1 MNGGF
6 ARTPAPPYWL
16 VAFTS
21 RRSAV
26 DADVYAQTAGRMLEL
41 ASLQPGFLGAES
53 VRGDD
58 GLGITLSYWRDEAA
72 IEAWRVQSE
81 HTAVR
86 ERARVRWY
94 DHFEVRIARV
104 ERAYSRR
111 ADA

>member
-1 MNGGF
+1 MSAGF
-6 ARTPAPPYWL
+6 ARTPAPPYWM

-26 DADVYAQTAGRMLEL
+26 DVDAYAEAAERMMAL
-41 ASLQPGFLGAES
+41 AAQQPGFLGAES

-58 GLGITLSYWRDEAA
+58 GLGITLSYWRNEAA
-72 IEAWRVQSE
+72 IEAWRIHSE